1 MRRSVRLRPLFYTR
15 GETMKEEIK
24 FSEKY
29 NCYVSNMGYII
40 RKSGLKSYPTK
51 RKDNGYYV
59 ITDGNGRTKRIHRI
73 VAETFLGEPDL
84 RLDVNHKDGDKS
96 NNKLDNL
103 EWVTRSENLL
113 HAYSI
118 GIHQKIPGEKNKRS
132 KLTLAE
138 AQEIYD
144 SYETDGYHSNI
155 SELMKKYGVS
165 PNTIKAIIK
174 GVNSG
179 GGVAWPEVN
188 RNRIFPKNRR
198 GGVAIQSKKE
208 KWDCFCD
215 GTSKRVAQVD
225 MKTGEILK
233 VYESANGAYKETGIA
248 HAGMVANGKRLSA
261 GGYYWKW
268 VD

>member
-1 MRRSVRLRPLFYTR
+1 
-15 GETMKEEIK
+15 MKEEIK

-40 RKSGLKSYPTK
+40 RKNGLKSYPTK

-59 ITDGNGRTKRIHRI
+59 ITDGNGKTKRIHRM
-73 VAETFLGEPDL
+73 VAETFLGEPES

-96 NNKLDNL
+96 NNRLDNL
-103 EWVTRSENLL
+103 EWVTRSENLR

-118 GIHQKIPGEKNKRS
+118 GIHSKIQGEKNKRS
-132 KLTLAE
+132 KLTLKE

-144 SYETDGYHSNI
+144 GYETDGYNTNTMELARKYNI
-155 SELMKKYGVS
+155 S
-165 PNTIKAIIK
+165 PRIIRIIVK
-174 GVNSG
+174 GINGS

-188 RNRIFPKNRR
+188 RNRTFPENRR
-198 GGVAIQSKKE
+198 GGVAIQPKKE
-208 KWDCFCD
+208 RQDCFCD

-233 VYESANGAYKETGIA
+233 VYESVNKAYKETGIA
-248 HAGMVANGKRLSA
+248 HVGTVANGKRLSA

-268 VD
+268 IS

>member
-1 MRRSVRLRPLFYTR
+1 
-15 GETMKEEIK
+15 MKEEIK

-40 RKSGLKSYPTK
+40 RRNGSKSYPTK

-59 ITDGNGRTKRIHRI
+59 IKDGNGRTKRIHRM

-96 NNKLDNL
+96 NNRLDNL

-118 GIHQKIPGEKNKRS
+118 GIHSKIQGEKNKRS
-132 KLTLAE
+132 KLTLKE

-144 SYETDGYHSNI
+144 GYETDGYNTNTMELARKYNI
-155 SELMKKYGVS
+155 S
-165 PNTIKAIIK
+165 PRIIRTIVRGIN
-174 GVNSG
+174 GS

-188 RNRIFPKNRR
+188 RNRTFPENRR
-198 GGVAIQSKKE
+198 GGVSIQPKKE
-208 KWDCFCD
+208 KQDCFCD
-215 GTSKRVAQVD
+215 GTSKKVAQVD

-233 VYESANGAYKETGIA
+233 VYESANKAYKETGIA
-248 HAGMVANGKRLSA
+248 HVGMVANGKRLSA

-268 VD
+268 IS